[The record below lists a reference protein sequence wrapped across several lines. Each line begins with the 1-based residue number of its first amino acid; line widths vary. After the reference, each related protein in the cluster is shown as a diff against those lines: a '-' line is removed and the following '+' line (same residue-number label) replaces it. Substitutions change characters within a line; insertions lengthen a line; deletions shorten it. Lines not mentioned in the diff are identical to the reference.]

1 VKQAICD
8 SNFVFTAVSINLPAS
23 MNDRTAWRTS
33 GFAAL
38 AASLPGRFYLIGDA
52 AYPSSNKVLVPF
64 PGSLMPDQPHKD
76 AFNYFQSS
84 ARMAIEQAFGIMVS

>member
-1 VKQAICD
+1 
-8 SNFVFTAVSINLPAS
+8 